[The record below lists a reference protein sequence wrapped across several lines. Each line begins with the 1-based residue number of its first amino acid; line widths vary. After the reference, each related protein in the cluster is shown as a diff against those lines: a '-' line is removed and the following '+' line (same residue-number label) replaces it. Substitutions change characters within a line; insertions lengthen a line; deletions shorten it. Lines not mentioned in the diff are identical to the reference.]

1 MQMRFRSIARF
12 AVQVGLGA
20 TLLWVAP
27 LASGQQALAETADKD
42 SSHTLPEG
50 NEKPVEAPKKE
61 TSSKKTDSMAEVY
74 SSANEGT
81 GLGSL
86 TRNFLEDQKRIWTG
100 AAHLKFTDAQW
111 IVPIATLSTGLFVT
125 DAEYSK
131 HLSKDPNTISRYK
144 NISDVGVGALIG
156 GAGGMWVLGHMKHN
170 EHWSETGFLAGE
182 AAIGSLVA
190 VEGLKYSLRRERPY
204 QGNGSGAFFQPGG
217 TSFPSEHSAA
227 AWAVAGVIAHEYP
240 GPLTKIAVYGLAS
253 LVSISRVRAHQH
265 FNSDVFIGGLIG
277 NMVAQDVYTRHFN
290 PELGGTAWRSMRQ
303 TVKGDGPLQPSSYG
317 SPYVPLDSW
326 VYPVLDRLYALGQ
339 IRTVITGQRPWTRL
353 ECARLTEEAADS
365 AQAYDSDSSKRVF
378 GVAALETEF
387 TNELKALEGGTN
399 EQAQVES
406 VYTRMT
412 GISGQP
418 LNDSYHFG
426 QTIVNDFGR
435 PYEEGFNNVTGLS
448 TFVIEGRFS
457 LYMRGEYQHAPSA
470 SAYSLPVRQE
480 IATVDVNPLQPAVPI
495 AETNQFKLLDSY
507 IGTAMNNWQ
516 FTFGKQSLWWGAA
529 RGGAFLFSDNA
540 EPIYMFRASQTAPVR
555 LPWIFRYLGP
565 MKLDFFF
572 GKLSGNQFPPRPLIH
587 GEKISFQITPN
598 LELGF
603 SRTSEFGG
611 VGRPLTLGAVWES
624 YVAYSTSVGYAA
636 NRSPGKRTGGFDLS
650 YKIPFVRNWLTIYA
664 DSLTSDDPSPI
675 DAPRRASLNA
685 GLYMPRLPGLPK
697 LDLRFESVYTDT
709 PTGNGGLFSP
719 KQGGQYVYWE
729 LFYHDLYTN
738 KNNLI
743 GNWIGR
749 DGSGYQAWS
758 TYWFNMRNNLQFGF
772 RHAKVDGA
780 FITGGETLN
789 DGSVSLNLQVR
800 SDWSVSTGL
809 QYERWVAPLLSP
821 THQTNWTSSVG
832 ITYWPKSWSK

>member
-1 MQMRFRSIARF
+1 MRFRNMARIA
-12 AVQVGLGA
+12 ALVGVGA
-20 TLLWVAP
+20 RLFGEAP
-27 LASGQQALAETADKD
+27 LASAQQAVTGAPVTNASDTPAEGK
-42 SSHTLPEG
+42 
-50 NEKPVEAPKKE
+50 EKPVETVKKE
-61 TSSKKTDSMAEVY
+61 TSSKKTDSMPEVY
-74 SSANEGT
+74 TGTDTRT
-81 GLGSL
+81 GLGAL
-86 TRNFLEDQKRIWTG
+86 TRDFLGDQKRIWTSP
-100 AAHLKFTDAQW
+100 AHLEFADAQW
-111 IVPIATLSTGLFVT
+111 IVPIAGFSTGLFFT

-131 HLSKDPNTISRYK
+131 HLSRDPNTISRYK
-144 NISDVGVGALIG
+144 NVSDVGVGAMIG

-182 AAIGSLVA
+182 AAINSLVM

-204 QGNGSGAFFQPGG
+204 QGDGTGTFFQSGG

-253 LVSISRVRAHQH
+253 LVSISRVRARQH

-326 VYPVLDRLYALGQ
+326 VYPVLDRLYALGK
-339 IRTVITGQRPWTRL
+339 IHTVITGQRPWTRL
-353 ECARLTEEAADS
+353 ECARLTVEAADS
-365 AQAYDSDSSKRVF
+365 SQAYDGDSSKRVF

-387 TNELKALEGGTN
+387 ASELKALEGGVN
-399 EQAQVES
+399 EQAQIES
-406 VYTRMT
+406 VYTRMI

-426 QTIVNDFGR
+426 QTLINDFGR
-435 PYEEGFNNVTGLS
+435 PYEEGFNNVTGFS
-448 TFVIEGRFS
+448 TFATEGRFS

-470 SAYSLPVRQE
+470 PAYSLPVRQE
-480 IATVDVNPLQPAVPI
+480 ISNVDQNPLQYAVPI
-495 AETNQFKLLDSY
+495 AETNQFELLDSY

-516 FTFGKQSLWWGAA
+516 FTFGKQSLWWGTA

-540 EPIYMFRASQTAPVR
+540 EPIYMFRATQATPVR
-555 LPWIFRYLGP
+555 LPWIFSYLGP
-565 MKLDFFF
+565 MKVDFFF

-603 SRTSEFGG
+603 SRTSEFAG
-611 VGRPLTLGAVWES
+611 VGRPLTLGAIWES
-624 YVAYSTSVGYAA
+624 YIAYSTSVGYAA
-636 NRSPGKRTGGFDLS
+636 NKNPGKRTGGFDLS
-650 YKIPFVRNWLTIYA
+650 YKIPFARNWLTIYA
-664 DSLTSDDPSPI
+664 DSLTADDPNPI
-675 DAPRRASLNA
+675 DAPRRAALNA
-685 GLYMPRLPGLPK
+685 GLYMPRLPFLPK

-709 PTGNGGLFSP
+709 PTGNYNFNP
-719 KQGGQYVYWE
+719 RQGGQYVYYE

-749 DGSGYQAWS
+749 DGSGYQGWT
-758 TYWFNMRNNLQFGF
+758 TYWFNTRNNLQFGF
-772 RHAKVDGA
+772 RHAKVDGQ
-780 FITGGETLN
+780 FISGGETLN
-789 DGSVSLNLQVR
+789 DGSVSLNLQLR
-800 SDWSVSTGL
+800 NNWSVSTGL
-809 QYERWVAPLLSP
+809 QYERWLVPLLSS
-821 THQTNWTSSVG
+821 TTQTNWTTSVG
-832 ITYWPKSWSK
+832 ITYWPKGWSK